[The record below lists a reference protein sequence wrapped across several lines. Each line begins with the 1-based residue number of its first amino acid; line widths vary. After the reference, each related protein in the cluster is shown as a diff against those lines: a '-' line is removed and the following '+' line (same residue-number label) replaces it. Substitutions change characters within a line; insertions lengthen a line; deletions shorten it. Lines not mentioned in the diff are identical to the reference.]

1 VGSTKRTN
9 AYEDDVCIYTFRA
22 EDYIYMLY
30 EALNG
35 QGRYVVADGILNGG
49 VYSHS
54 TELDSISNYADSCSL
69 ALKTEWTG
77 FNNNWTAN
85 LMSGSSIKYPYA
97 GMRGCLQLKSR
108 TLRTE
113 QTEEARA
120 YNDSLLACEYVL
132 EFPAEGKTYPAL
144 IRLARR
150 HHNLNL
156 IESFVLPKYEESGK
170 ADKVKAA
177 IESTINGVPG
187 YFVPWD
193 LQVK

>member
-1 VGSTKRTN
+1 
-9 AYEDDVCIYTFRA
+9 
-22 EDYIYMLY
+22 
-30 EALNG
+30 
-35 QGRYVVADGILNGG
+35 
-49 VYSHS
+49 
-54 TELDSISNYADSCSL
+54 
-69 ALKTEWTG
+69 
-77 FNNNWTAN
+77 
-85 LMSGSSIKYPYA
+85 
-97 GMRGCLQLKSR
+97 
-108 TLRTE
+108 
-113 QTEEARA
+113 
-120 YNDSLLACEYVL
+120 L

-170 ADKVKAA
+170 AARVKSA